1 MEDILNNVQS
11 AIVGIV
17 DLVYC
22 ERIDVLFLTA
32 AQDGAAVD
40 TSEDGRKAKEH
51 DYPWQH
57 V

>member
-1 MEDILNNVQS
+1 MEDILNSVQS
-11 AIVGIV
+11 AIAGIV

-40 TSEDGRKAKEH
+40 TSEDGRKPKEH
-51 DYPWQH
+51 DYPGEH

>member
-11 AIVGIV
+11 AIAGIV

-32 AQDGAAVD
+32 AQDGATVD
-40 TSEDGRKAKEH
+40 TSEDSRKAKEH
-51 DYPWQH
+51 DYPG
-57 V
+57 